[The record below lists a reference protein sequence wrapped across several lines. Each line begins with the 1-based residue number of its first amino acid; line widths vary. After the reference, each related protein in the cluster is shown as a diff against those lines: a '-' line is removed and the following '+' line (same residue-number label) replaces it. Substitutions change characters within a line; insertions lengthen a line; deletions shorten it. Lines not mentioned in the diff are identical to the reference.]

1 MFFLTKSRTAN
12 WIFPVFDNDDNNV
25 KTRLNDNEFHKMVLD
40 YNLTFKDKHEDDD
53 NKYCNTDIGDDATTT
68 TKR

>member
-1 MFFLTKSRTAN
+1 MFFLTKSRTTN
-12 WIFPVFDNDDNNV
+12 RIFLASDDDDSNV
-25 KTRLNDNEFHKMVLD
+25 KTRLDDNEFHKLVLD
-40 YNLTFKDKHEDDD
+40 YNLTFKDEHEDDD